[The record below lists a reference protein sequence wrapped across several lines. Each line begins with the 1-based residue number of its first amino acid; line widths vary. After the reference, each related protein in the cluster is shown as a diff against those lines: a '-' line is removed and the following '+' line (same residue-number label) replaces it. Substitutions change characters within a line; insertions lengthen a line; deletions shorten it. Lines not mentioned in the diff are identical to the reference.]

1 MYLTL
6 LFHLL
11 QKIIWIGPVKFRLP
25 SQVISGASKLVSTL
39 DRLTQSNCKITIIGK
54 MACQAVTKDSSFIS
68 DYNLV
73 KSASVMWEFL
83 KGKQLPGLMAL
94 DRVCFLS
101 LLSIWTQR
109 CNWWLFRGV
118 LKQEWRV
125 WWIYPFVLTYN
136 TCKSSLIDNVIDSNS

>member
-1 MYLTL
+1 MCCQLFFVRILLLQWCLLIYCCCDAAQMYLTL

-25 SQVISGASKLVSTL
+25 SQVSSGASKLVSTL
-39 DRLTQSNCKITIIGK
+39 DRLTQSNCKITVIGK

-101 LLSIWTQR
+101 FSP
-109 CNWWLFRGV
+109 FE
-118 LKQEWRV
+118 LKDA
-125 WWIYPFVLTYN
+125 IGD
-136 TCKSSLIDNVIDSNS
+136 SSEVY